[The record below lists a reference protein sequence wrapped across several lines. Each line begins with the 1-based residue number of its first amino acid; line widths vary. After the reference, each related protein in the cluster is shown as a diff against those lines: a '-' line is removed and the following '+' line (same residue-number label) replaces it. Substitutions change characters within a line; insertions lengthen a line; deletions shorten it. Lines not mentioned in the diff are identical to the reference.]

1 MTIKTGNLRALKRTE
16 GTMEKVQNAKERK
29 TTGQIKNKKMK
40 KGQFKMK
47 SSIANLTNSSAKK
60 TNILQT
66 VNVSAD
72 RSADKNKKLKAEY
85 DAKMKSY
92 KDSLASYEN
101 RVKIH
106 NLLNPGDRMTDSE
119 LKTST
124 EEISRLQTE
133 NVERGI
139 YDIPTK
145 DVFVMSTLM
154 GGKDPKNH
162 SFLVNL
168 KPTDPGYGSGRYPTP
183 SMDDS
188 LKPTKPE
195 EPRYDQELV
204 KLDMRALKNIP
215 TSSMNPELKK
225 ALPVGIRN
233 DRYYTAE
240 RVGLGTHTR
249 PEGNDGL
256 ELIKLKDQA
265 GNVVF
270 KGSQTEYNE
279 KYGDALSPG
288 TKKYGQENLKRR
300 LYPQGYTKK

>member
-1 MTIKTGNLRALKRTE
+1 MR
-16 GTMEKVQNAKERK
+16 
-29 TTGQIKNKKMK
+29 
-40 KGQFKMK
+40 
-47 SSIANLTNSSAKK
+47 SSIAKLTNSPAKQ
-60 TNILQT
+60 TNTLPT

-72 RSADKNKKLKAEY
+72 RSAKKNKKLKAEY

-106 NLLNPGDRMTDSE
+106 NLLNPGDAMTDSE
-119 LKTST
+119 LKTSQ
-124 EEISRLQTE
+124 EEIIRLQTE

-162 SFLVNL
+162 SFLVDL
-168 KPTDPGYGSGRYPTP
+168 KPGDPGYGSGGYSTP

-204 KLDMRALKNIP
+204 KLDMRALKNISIP
-215 TSSMNPELKK
+215 STEPELKK
-225 ALPVGIRN
+225 SLPVGIRN
-233 DRYYTAE
+233 DRYYTTE
-240 RVGLGTHTR
+240 RVGIDTHTF
-249 PEGNDGL
+249 PKGDDGL
-256 ELIKLKDQA
+256 PLIKLKDQA

-279 KYGDALSPG
+279 KYGDALQRG
-288 TKKYGQENLKRR
+288 TKSYGQENLKHR